1 MRPRIP
7 ILAVAA
13 TTVALAGCITITGA
27 PLSLQG
33 VAPAGKSQALN
44 CAIQQLIHLGY
55 TIEAGDGAVG
65 FVRGEKHLSADER
78 FFLPGT
84 NERDVLTA
92 TVFDEP
98 TTGSASLSVTAA
110 LRTHSKTGAPTKRG
124 SADADS
130 IMATC
135 AGQTA
140 SGSRADGR

>member
-1 MRPRIP
+1 MHPRIP
-7 ILAVAA
+7 ILAIAA
-13 TTVALAGCITITGA
+13 TSVALTGCITGA
-27 PLSLQG
+27 PMSLQG

-44 CAIQQLIHLGY
+44 CATRQLIHLGY
-55 TIEAGDGAVG
+55 TIEAGDGVVG
-65 FVRGEKHLSADER
+65 FVRGEKQLPAEEM

-92 TVFDEP
+92 TVFDDG
-98 TTGSASLSVTAA
+98 TKGSASLSVTAA
-110 LRTHSKTGAPTKRG
+110 LRTHEKTGAPTKRG

-140 SGSRADGR
+140 SGNQGESSR

>member
-1 MRPRIP
+1 MHPRVP
-7 ILAVAA
+7 TLAVAA
-13 TTVALAGCITITGA
+13 TTVALAGCMTISGA
-27 PLSLQG
+27 PQSLQG

-44 CAIQQLIHLGY
+44 CAIQQLILLGY

-65 FVRGEKHLSADER
+65 FVRGEKQLPGDER

-92 TVFDEP
+92 TVFDDA
-98 TTGSASLSVTAA
+98 TTDSASLSVTAA
-110 LRTHSKTGAPTKRG
+110 LRTHTKTGAPTKRG

-135 AGQTA
+135 TGQTA
-140 SGSRADGR
+140 SGSGAVDR

>member
-1 MRPRIP
+1 MHPRIP
-7 ILAVAA
+7 ILAIAA
-13 TTVALAGCITITGA
+13 AAAALTGCITGA
-27 PLSLQG
+27 PMSLQG

-44 CAIQQLIHLGY
+44 CATQQLILLGY
-55 TIEAGDGAVG
+55 TIEAGDGVVG
-65 FVRGEKHLSADER
+65 FVRGEKQLTAEEM

-92 TVFDEP
+92 TVFDDD

-110 LRTHSKTGAPTKRG
+110 IRTDSRTGAPTKRG

-135 AGQTA
+135 TEQTA
-140 SGSRADGR
+140 SGNREDVRR